1 MNKAKYAKVYN
12 RNNRLDKNGKAPVN
26 IAVYFSR
33 NVRRFVK
40 TGVSITPAEWNE
52 TKKIV
57 KKHKN
62 SIRLN
67 YVIDSLI
74 SKIEAFE
81 LGLLNRDFEFTP
93 ATLDSYLQKG
103 NERESSFITYGWAYI
118 EDLKPNKAK
127 GTINVYTSHWRAFET
142 YNSDIKF
149 RDVTRSFIDEFD
161 QYLKA
166 KKYSVSA
173 IQGIHGLVKNVIKK
187 AMNAEP
193 PLIDRSPY
201 VNLKIEIPSNSKDA
215 LTPEEFKAFLEVEPT
230 TKRMGIVKDMFL
242 VSAYTGVRYSDII
255 RMGAHF
261 FTDDETMSFKMQKT
275 KHDVTVPIGQ
285 LFGGKALEILNKYAG
300 NDLYF
305 GAYPCLTT
313 IEKFLSDIACKAEIK
328 KHITFHVARHT
339 FGTTL
344 ADLSGDPFLVMSL
357 MGHKNIK
364 TTMGYFHDNPETR
377 KKKILKIEWE

>member
-1 MNKAKYAKVYN
+1 MNKAKYTKVYN
-12 RNNRLDKNGKAPVN
+12 RNNRLDKYGKAPIN
-26 IAVYFSR
+26 IVVYFSR
-33 NVRRFVK
+33 NIRRFVK
-40 TGVSITPAEWNE
+40 TGISIAPDEWNE
-52 TKKIV
+52 AKRIV

-62 SIRLN
+62 AIRLN

-74 SKIEAFE
+74 SKIEDFE
-81 LGLLNRDFEFTP
+81 LGLLNRNFEFNP
-93 ATLDSYLQKG
+93 ATLDTYLQKG
-103 NERESSFITYGWAYI
+103 NERESSFISYGWSYI
-118 EDLKPNKAK
+118 ESLKNSKAK
-127 GTINVYTSHWRAFET
+127 STINAYTSHWRAFEN
-142 YNSDIKF
+142 YNSDLKF
-149 RDVTRSFIDEFD
+149 RDVTRLFIEGFD
-161 QYLKA
+161 KYLKT

-173 IQGIHGLVKNVIKK
+173 IQVIHGLVKNVIKK

-201 VNLKIEIPSNSKDA
+201 INLKIETPSNSKEA
-215 LTPEEFKAFLEVEPT
+215 LTPKEFEAFLEVEPAT
-230 TKRMGIVKDMFL
+230 EIMAIVKDMFL

-255 RMGAHF
+255 RMGTHF
-261 FTDDETMSFKMQKT
+261 FTDSETMSFKMQKT
-275 KHDVTVPIGQ
+275 KHDVTIPIGQ
-285 LFGGKALEILNKYAG
+285 LFGGKALDILNKYKE

-305 GAYPCLTT
+305 GVYPCLTT
-313 IEKFLSDIACKAEIK
+313 IEKLLLYLAKKANIK

-357 MGHKNIK
+357 MGHRNIK